1 MSVFDN
7 NILDKVPEEAI
18 WDWLNTNMSICYIQ
32 NARIA
37 QKYFN
42 IEDNIIKPIHS
53 WTTFTVII
61 KEPIPSYIKFDKSY
75 EIQTRLRFTT
85 KDFKKEFKDIPFTRI
100 ESALN
105 NDSIKSYDD
114 LFLEKSPI
122 NTTIEFL
129 TKQFWKLDIMS
140 INDLK
145 EITIKC
151 DNDSWGAI
159 SIMETIKMS
168 DIEDI
173 KNIIKEFSKKTP
185 NLIRVDVFNTDTP
198 RTCPSFHIQEGEVKI
213 EYLN

>member
-1 MSVFDN
+1 MSVFDD
-7 NILDKVPEEAI
+7 NILDKVPEEMI
-18 WDWLNTNMSICYIQ
+18 WEWLNTNISICCIQ
-32 NARIA
+32 TVKGA

-75 EIQTRLRFTT
+75 KIQTRLRFIT

-114 LFLEKSPI
+114 LSLEKSPI
-122 NTTIEFL
+122 NTSIEFL
-129 TKQFWKLDIMS
+129 TKQFWKLNIRS

-159 SIMETIKMS
+159 SIMETIKIIDMS
-168 DIEDI
+168 DI

-185 NLIRVDVFNTDTP
+185 NLIRVDVFNTDAHKTY
-198 RTCPSFHIQEGEVKI
+198 PSFHIQDGEVKI